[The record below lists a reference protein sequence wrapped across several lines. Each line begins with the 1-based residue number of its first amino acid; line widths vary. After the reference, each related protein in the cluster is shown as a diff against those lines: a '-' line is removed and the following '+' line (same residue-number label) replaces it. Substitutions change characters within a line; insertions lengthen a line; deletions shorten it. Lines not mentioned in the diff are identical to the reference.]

1 MGNYELTKIWDLE
14 FVDSEG
20 IESRI
25 DWPTGRVTGIHIGA
39 EECVYILPDG
49 VPCRIR
55 NIVGENINSEGIK
68 WYQIAI
74 HQIAI
79 PGMSIITASTQGVN
93 EVLEREIIKRTV
105 TEWETIN

>member
-14 FVDSEG
+14 FVESEA

-25 DWPTGRVTGIHIGA
+25 DQSTGRRTDKQVSTD
-39 EECVYILPDG
+39 ECIYILPDG

-55 NIVGENINSEGIK
+55 YLMGENIDNGGTR

-74 HQIAI
+74 I
-79 PGMSIITASTQGVN
+79 GMSVITASTQGVN
-93 EVLEREIIKRTV
+93 EVLEREIIKRT
-105 TEWETIN
+105 TSEWETIN

>member
-14 FVDSEG
+14 FVESEA
-20 IESRI
+20 IESRM
-25 DWPTGRVTGIHIGA
+25 DRSTGRLTDVRTGIK
-39 EECVYILPDG
+39 ECVYILPDG

-55 NIVGENINSEGIK
+55 NLVGENIADTGTE
-68 WYQIAI
+68 WYQIEI

-93 EVLEREIIKRTV
+93 EVLEREIIKRTA

>member
-1 MGNYELTKIWDLE
+1 MGNYELTKIWDLN
-14 FVDSEG
+14 FVESED

-25 DWPTGRVTGIHIGA
+25 NPLTGRETNKQVTTD
-39 EECVYILPDG
+39 ECIYILPDG

-55 NIVGENINSEGIK
+55 YLAGVNIDGGGTR

-74 HQIAI
+74 I
-79 PGMSIITASTQGVN
+79 GMSVITASTQGVN
-93 EVLEREIIKRTV
+93 EVLEREILKRTV